1 MRRRYRRRAAGNG
14 SRVVTSAAAVAARLG
29 VRPAPARRCWAP
41 EPVFIANTVAA
52 VGLAV
57 PALLAFAVLSA
68 AGARDPAAHLPILRT
83 EILYKLVWIGT
94 MLPHL
99 RKRPRAAR
107 LAASSAVMVAG
118 YAAALAEAG
127 QDCARKYGERALR
140 QTAGGPSAAAWQT
153 AMIASPA
160 QRPSGATVNRS

>member
-1 MRRRYRRRAAGNG
+1 MAPAWSPQPPLSPPGWG
-14 SRVVTSAAAVAARLG
+14 SAQH
-29 VRPAPARRCWAP
+29 RPAGCRAP

-99 RKRPRAAR
+99 RQRPRAAR
-107 LAASSAVMVAG
+107 LAASFAVMVAG
-118 YAAALAEAG
+118 YAAALAEARSG
-127 QDCARKYGERALR
+127 LR
-140 QTAGGPSAAAWQT
+140 PEV
-153 AMIASPA
+153 
-160 QRPSGATVNRS
+160 R